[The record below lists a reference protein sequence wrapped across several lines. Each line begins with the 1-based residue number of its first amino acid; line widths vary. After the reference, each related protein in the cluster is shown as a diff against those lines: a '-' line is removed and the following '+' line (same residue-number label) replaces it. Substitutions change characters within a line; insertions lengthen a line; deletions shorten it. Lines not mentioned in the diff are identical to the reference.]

1 MVIFVSGGQ
10 SFLFVVL
17 HMFRPVALV
26 PVRGVIVICCLFCE
40 RGARCQ
46 TCCLAVIVVV
56 ILLKKKNICTFC
68 FACSRNNGVVTMKYI
83 DNFQLG
89 LAQVV
94 CVEGVSLPP
103 RFNSHK

>member
-40 RGARCQ
+40 CGARCQ

-56 ILLKKKNICTFC
+56 ILLKKKKS
-68 FACSRNNGVVTMKYI
+68 ALSASLVVVTM
-83 DNFQLG
+83 G
-89 LAQVV
+89 
-94 CVEGVSLPP
+94 SLQ
-103 RFNSHK
+103 